1 MEILLNMQS
10 YDLNM
15 QILCTQFQLLFILAV
30 FLPYESRQI
39 HLHVYDKM
47 MYVLALK
54 NIGGSNKK
62 ISCFLQNLSD
72 QNAKKKIKRKANN
85 WYF

>member
-1 MEILLNMQS
+1 MYSIS
-10 YDLNM
+10 AFVY
-15 QILCTQFQLLFILAV
+15 ISS

-62 ISCFLQNLSD
+62 ISCFLQNISD

>member
-1 MEILLNMQS
+1 MYSIS
-10 YDLNM
+10 AFVY
-15 QILCTQFQLLFILAV
+15 ISS

-47 MYVLALK
+47 